1 MKFSVF
7 QLSRIGGREDN
18 EDRMGYCCTPAAGI
32 FFLMDGM
39 GGHPQGEVAAE
50 LALKVIA
57 EMFQEKAQ
65 PDIPDVALFLAS
77 AVMAAHRTILRY
89 ATERN
94 MPDSPRTTI
103 VAAVIQA
110 GAVTWIHCGDSRLY
124 VVRQGELL
132 LRTRDHT
139 FAEQREAAAPGLTK
153 SKRLNR
159 NLLFTCLGSPEKP
172 MFEISGPLALR
183 QGDRLMLCSDG
194 LWASLSDA
202 DITSCLSQ
210 KPVSQAVPDLVESAL
225 RKAGD
230 SSDNVTAIALE
241 WEAPDDFETTA
252 PGGISTEAMRDSA
265 FASTAFGDQSG
276 VEPEPLDDTAIE
288 RAIAE
293 INETIRRTAAKKA

>member
-7 QLSRIGGREDN
+7 QLSRIGGRENN
-18 EDRMGYCCTPAAGI
+18 EDRMGYCCTPAAGL
-32 FFLMDGM
+32 FFVMDGM
-39 GGHPQGEVAAE
+39 GGHPQGEVAAD

-65 PDIPDVALFLAS
+65 QEIPDVAVFLAA
-77 AVMAAHRTILRY
+77 AVTAAHGTILRY
-89 ATERN
+89 ATDRN

-103 VAAVIQA
+103 VAAVVQA
-110 GAVTWIHCGDSRLY
+110 GAVTWLHCGDSRLY

-139 FAEQREAAAPGLTK
+139 FAEQRRATAPGFTK
-153 SKRLNR
+153 SKRINR

-172 MFEISGPLALR
+172 MFEISGPLTLR

-194 LWASLSDA
+194 LWASLNDA
-202 DITSCLSQ
+202 DITSYLSQ

-241 WEAPDDFETTA
+241 WETPDDFETT
-252 PGGISTEAMRDSA
+252 PGGIPIETRRDSA
-265 FASTAFGDQSG
+265 FTSTVFGDQSAS
-276 VEPEPLDDTAIE
+276 EPEHLDDTAIE